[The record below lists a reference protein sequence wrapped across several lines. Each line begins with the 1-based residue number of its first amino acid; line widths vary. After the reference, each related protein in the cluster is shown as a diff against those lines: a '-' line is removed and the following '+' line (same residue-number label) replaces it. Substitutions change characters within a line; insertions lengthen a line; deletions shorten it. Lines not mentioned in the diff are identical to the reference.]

1 MIIIRGECR
10 RGPRA
15 EQAVASKMP
24 RGICL
29 PCNFEADDE
38 QTARKRRILL
48 RTTLARGDTAIDVS
62 SLSHDEKLKLI
73 LEIMVA
79 RTAAR

>member
-1 MIIIRGECR
+1 MIVIRGECR

-15 EQAVASKMP
+15 EQPATSKMP

-29 PCNFEADDE
+29 PCNSEADDE
-38 QTARKRRILL
+38 QTVRKRRLLL
-48 RTTLARGDTAIDVS
+48 RTTLERGAAIDVS
-62 SLSHDEKLKLI
+62 FLSHDEKMKLI

-79 RTAAR
+79 RTATR